1 MQVISNGKLGLK
13 KIISKS
19 LLEDSDPVWK
29 AAPRS
34 ASECCSQWQWI
45 PLTKVHVL
53 QSVKN
58 MPNCNDFYWEGPFKD
73 THGNQAEVSQK
84 SPPGKRAN
92 IFDDDSSF
100 VLRVNIE
107 LLVRDIIQ
115 KNRGTLQRTWSTNNW
130 GLGVAMGSISTTD
143 NKFLPSS
150 IAQLFLPEQLTT
162 SEQVFWCIIRDK
174 QITRKLLALSSQ

>member
-1 MQVISNGKLGLK
+1 MQVISNGKAGLK

-34 ASECCSQWQWI
+34 ASEGCSQWQWI

-58 MPNCNDFYWEGPFKD
+58 MPNCSDFYWEGPFKD

-84 SPPGKRAN
+84 SPSGKRAS
-92 IFDDDSSF
+92 IFDDDSS
-100 VLRVNIE
+100 LC
-107 LLVRDIIQ
+107 
-115 KNRGTLQRTWSTNNW
+115 
-130 GLGVAMGSISTTD
+130 
-143 NKFLPSS
+143 
-150 IAQLFLPEQLTT
+150 LTC
-162 SEQVFWCIIRDK
+162 EP
-174 QITRKLLALSSQ
+174 